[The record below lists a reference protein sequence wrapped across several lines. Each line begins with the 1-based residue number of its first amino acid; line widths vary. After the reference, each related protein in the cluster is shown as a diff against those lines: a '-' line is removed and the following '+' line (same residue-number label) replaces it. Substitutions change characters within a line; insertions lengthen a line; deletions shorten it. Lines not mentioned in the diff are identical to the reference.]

1 MTHSIA
7 LLIAE
12 IFGDY
17 TWLYTPLAMRTHL
30 PHLQGF
36 DPQSAPK
43 IIRQPGELEAY
54 EELYNPAINERDEW
68 VNLPPYDP
76 SLIPILNESRTRGDR
91 TDIFFVNLSGAEVL
105 LYRVFPD
112 DTEILDY
119 RFPPYPWLITAFTIE
134 VGGLLLAK
142 DSTGKNIAVFQAVEK
157 VGRALVAPS
166 LDLITPGPSKVSGD
180 DQAGVSGAI
189 LPNPFVIEV
198 RDENL
203 LVLEGISVTF
213 AVTAGDGT
221 LSVTRTT
228 TDENG
233 RVESTLTLG
242 PYQGTN
248 TVSVSAAGM
257 EGNGDL

>member
-1 MTHSIA
+1 MTPPIA

-17 TWLYTPLAMRTHL
+17 AWLYTPLAMRTYL

-76 SLIPILNESRTRGDR
+76 SLIPTLNESRTRGDR
-91 TDIFFVNLSGAEVL
+91 TDILFVNLSGAEVL

-112 DTEILDY
+112 GTETLDY
-119 RFPPYPWLITAFTIE
+119 RFPPNPRIITQFTTE

-142 DSTGKNIAVFQAVEK
+142 DPTGKNIAVFQAVEE
-157 VGRALVAPS
+157 VGRALV
-166 LDLITPGPSKVSGD
+166 TP
-180 DQAGVSGAI
+180 ALETRTMI
-189 LPNPFVIEV
+189 
-198 RDENL
+198 DENAK
-203 LVLEGISVTF
+203 T
-213 AVTAGDGT
+213 
-221 LSVTRTT
+221 
-228 TDENG
+228 
-233 RVESTLTLG
+233 ESPPHYSG
-242 PYQGTN
+242 CQRRR
-248 TVSVSAAGM
+248 
-257 EGNGDL
+257 ER